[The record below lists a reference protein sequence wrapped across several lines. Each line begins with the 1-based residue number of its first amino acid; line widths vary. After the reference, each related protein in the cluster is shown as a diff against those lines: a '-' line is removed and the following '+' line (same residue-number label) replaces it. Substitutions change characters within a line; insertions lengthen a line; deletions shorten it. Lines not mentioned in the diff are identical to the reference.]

1 MAAIAGVRP
10 AAQAWPCVLRSAAF
24 NALFYVTT
32 ALFLIGT
39 LPLYLILPQW
49 FAVGVVRT
57 WAAVETWLL
66 RVIAGTRLEVRGRE
80 NLPAGAAIVASK
92 HQSAFETIALFP
104 LLRFPT
110 IVMKQSIRRV
120 PIFGLYTIKSGMIH
134 VDRAGTTAALRA
146 LTGRARTEAAKG
158 REIIIFPE
166 GTRRPPG
173 APPEYQTGIALLYRS
188 LGVPVVPVALNS
200 GLFWPRKSFLHYPGT
215 IVVEFLPAIPPG
227 LDSRAFLA
235 TLQERI
241 EPAAQRLLDE
251 ATAPPAARSAAVQ
264 GAMAETCG
272 RPTSW
277 KKTPTS

>member
-1 MAAIAGVRP
+1 MPSDAAAPEVLRRP
-10 AAQAWPCVLRSAAF
+10 ASAAVVLRSAAF
-24 NALFYVTT
+24 NAAFYVTT
-32 ALFLIGT
+32 AILLIGT

-49 FAVGVVRT
+49 FAVGVVRV
-57 WAAVETWLL
+57 WAELEVWLL

-80 NLPAGAAIVASK
+80 NLPADAAIVAVK
-92 HQSAFETIALFP
+92 HQSAFETFAIVP

-110 IVMKQSIRRV
+110 IVMKQSIRRI

-134 VDRAGTTAALRA
+134 VDREGKTAALRA
-146 LTGRARTEAAKG
+146 LTERAKEEAAKH

-173 APPEYQTGIALLYRS
+173 AEPQYQTGIALLYRS

-227 LDSRAFLA
+227 LDSRAFLTA
-235 TLQERI
+235 LEGRI
-241 EPAAQRLLDE
+241 EPAANRLLAE
-251 ATAPPAARSAAVQ
+251 ATGSRDAGEISRKSAKNTASV
-264 GAMAETCG
+264 
-272 RPTSW
+272 S
-277 KKTPTS
+277 